1 MHDYETVTTAAKLTN
16 ISPRTIYK
24 YLKKG
29 IVTNFGS
36 DIKLV
41 SIKEVQSAYEN
52 KNPIGK
58 PIESINWQ
66 EVQEYIK
73 QKKTIS
79 QIASELS
86 ISASNLYARC
96 KKDNG
101 VSWREFVLN
110 TINLC
115 KP

>member
-16 ISPRTIYK
+16 ITPRTIYK
-24 YLKKG
+24 YLKQG
-29 IVTNFGS
+29 IVTNFGT
-36 DIKLV
+36 DVVLV
-41 SIKEVQSAYEN
+41 SVKQVRETNN
-52 KNPIGK
+52 KRK
-58 PIESINWQ
+58 PTTIDWDTIQ
-66 EVQEYIK
+66 QHIK
-73 QKKTIS
+73 QQQTIS
-79 QIASELS
+79 QIAFELS

>member
-16 ISPRTIYK
+16 ITPRTIYK
-24 YLKKG
+24 YLKQG
-29 IVTNFGS
+29 IVANFGT
-36 DIKLV
+36 DVILV
-41 SIKEVQSAYEN
+41 SVKQVRETNN
-52 KNPIGK
+52 KRK
-58 PIESINWQ
+58 PQTINWDTIQ
-66 EVQEYIK
+66 QHIK
-73 QKKTIS
+73 QQQTIS

-101 VSWREFVLN
+101 VSWREWVKI
-110 TINLC
+110 TLC

>member
-16 ISPRTIYK
+16 ITPRTIYK
-24 YLKKG
+24 YLKQG
-29 IVTNFGS
+29 IVTNFGT
-36 DIKLV
+36 DVILV
-41 SIKEVQSAYEN
+41 SVKQVRETNN
-52 KNPIGK
+52 KRK
-58 PIESINWQ
+58 PQTINWNL
-66 EVQEYIK
+66 IK
-73 QKKTIS
+73 QHIKQQQTIS